1 MEQALDFDIGDA
13 TWGNQGL
20 AILPPSIRIAKNYV
34 PPRKPSLT
42 TVSTEGYDEPPSS
55 VEDYPLEEYE
65 DTLPSHEKISKFLN
79 ADLYKE
85 REDVPA
91 VVTPRIKELISDIEE
106 DADEEQSSIEFDSFK
121 NFIYFLVDNKNVAV
135 PSFVITDQGNIRA
148 LWRKSR
154 KQHLAV
160 EFHPDKMVTYV
171 IFAPN
176 PAKPEKIE
184 RVSGWIGQGRL
195 YDVAIAMSADNWI
208 CK

>member
-1 MEQALDFDIGDA
+1 MDQVLFPGNA
-13 TWGNQGL
+13 TWGNQDL
-20 AILPPSIRIAKNYV
+20 SKLSPLKHIFKKFIV
-34 PPRKPSLT
+34 PRKPSLT
-42 TVSTEGYDEPPSS
+42 TVSSGEYDEQLRNA
-55 VEDYPLEEYE
+55 EDSPFEKIEAK
-65 DTLPSHEKISKFLN
+65 LPSREKISKFLN
-79 ADLYKE
+79 SDRYKE
-85 REDVPA
+85 REDVQA
-91 VVTPRIKELISDIEE
+91 YVTPRINELINDIEE

-121 NFIYFLVDNKNVAV
+121 SFIYFLVDNKNVAV

-176 PAKPEKIE
+176 PTKPEKIE
-184 RVSGWIGQGRL
+184 RVSGSIGQRRL
-195 YDVAIAMSADNWI
+195 YDVAISMDADKWI